1 MNTTADARTT
11 WDGIYAARPAAT
23 DPRPNVRLTETVAE
37 LPPGDALELGCGEG
51 GDTLWLA
58 RRGWRVTAVD
68 LSAVAVERLNALARS
83 HGLADRVTA
92 EQHDLGASFPEA
104 PEATEAPDGVEASEA
119 PDDTDDTESTGGTGG
134 PDGGFDLVTAHYL
147 HTPFDLDRSAVL
159 RRAAHTLRPGGRL
172 LVVDHGST
180 APWSWNQD
188 PDVRFPSPQE
198 VAEGLALDPADW
210 TVERADA
217 PRRTATGPDGT
228 TAEVTDHVLI
238 VVRRAAGRA

>member
-23 DPRPNVRLTETVAE
+23 DPRPNVRLTEAVAE

-104 PEATEAPDGVEASEA
+104 PEAPEAPDGTEATEAPDG
-119 PDDTDDTESTGGTGG
+119 T
-134 PDGGFDLVTAHYL
+134 DGGFDLVTAHYL

-159 RRAAHTLRPGGRL
+159 RRAAHALRPGGRL

-188 PDVRFPSPQE
+188 PDVRFPSPRE
-198 VAEGLALDPADW
+198 VAEGLALDPAGW

-228 TAEVTDHVLI
+228 TAEVTDHVLC
-238 VVRRAAGRA
+238 VRRVRRTDGHA